1 MNIAANI
8 AAISDAEP
16 STAIKAAVTAIPVS
30 DNAQVTF
37 LTAHDH
43 AAFEADTQSC
53 WVQDLYQARIIWANH
68 ATLHLLSA
76 ASLDAL
82 YARDLKPDSRASETR
97 LWSYLAR
104 VTAGE
109 QVVTQWTIFADGKP
123 RTILVD
129 ARPYRLTDGRPS
141 LFIRARSIEDAV
153 CPESLRMLEAARQSS
168 AFFSLYKLDGR
179 LIERNASFLRM
190 FGDSPRNRAN
200 AFAQMFVNP
209 NDQQAIRDS
218 LTSGAQFRARVQ
230 LRTASGPCWHLL
242 TAMQIRDPVDGESVI
257 HVESLDLTDQIE
269 AETRAREA
277 EALLQ
282 RIADEFPQPIAFI
295 TADRRYRFVNRTFC
309 NLLGRPREVILGNA
323 IGEIAGGEADAIWSE
338 HWPKIARGERASY
351 ERNVAFGGQSARWLR
366 MDIVP
371 YSETSPKH
379 KLADFGL
386 APSTHPHAA
395 LDQVSGGFVFGYD
408 VHALKLAEE
417 SLQASEAELWQIANS
432 LPLAICKLD
441 LDDRIRFVND
451 QICKWF
457 GVSREAMIGQPVAEL
472 ISRESYEHGLQ
483 IRPQVL
489 AGETVRFRRNFNRK
503 GQRVWADGL
512 IAPFRPNG
520 IIEGFLLV
528 YSDVTRKVEADQAL
542 DEARSTLS
550 AHMANTPLAVIE
562 LGADRRIKQ
571 WTGRS
576 SEIFSWRADE
586 VLQTRLD
593 DIRLFEEEGG
603 SKFEQAVR
611 KLEEG
616 QSERFTAQFRN
627 FRRDRSSLHAEWYG
641 SVLRDA
647 EGKATS
653 YLLMA
658 QDISARVTAEGHLQ
672 YVASHDLLTGLANRS
687 QFRERLEAD
696 IKRAA
701 RQGHHLAVVLIDLDH
716 FKYVNDSLG
725 HQAGDLLLQFV
736 ASRLKSVMGDGDL
749 LARAGGDEFMALLD
763 LSGSPQRVGAI
774 VDVMAKQL
782 SAPFRLFEQDVFVTA
797 SLGIAVY
804 PEDGDQ
810 HVALI
815 KNADWAMFRA
825 KDAGRNNI
833 QFFSQ
838 NMPSDGPTRLSLEAD
853 LRRAIEKDELELHY
867 QAKINIASGRITG
880 AEALLRWRHETRGL
894 IPPDVF
900 IPIAEDS
907 SLIVDIGKWVIDEAC
922 RQLAAWRQELGR
934 TIQVAINLSA
944 VQLKRKQLSSEIL
957 AALAKHGL
965 PGTTLKV
972 EVTETS
978 VVTDP
983 VLAAATLEALQA
995 HGVHVAIDDFGKGYS
1010 SLIQLK
1016 RLPID
1021 ELKIDSSFVREIAL
1035 DRDDAA
1041 IVQAII
1047 GLAHNLDLKV
1057 VAEGV
1062 ETQDQLNFLKNAG
1075 CDEAQGYFFSR
1086 PIPAAEFS
1094 ATFLAPTLS

>member
-1 MNIAANI
+1 MKLVAN
-8 AAISDAEP
+8 AD
-16 STAIKAAVTAIPVS
+16 VTSQSVVARDSAKIV
-30 DNAQVTF
+30 F
-37 LTAHDH
+37 LTEHDL
-43 AAFEADTQSC
+43 AAFEADTQAC
-53 WVQDLYQARIIWANH
+53 WVQDLYRARIIWANH
-68 ATLHLLSA
+68 ASLNTLGA
-76 ASLDAL
+76 NTIEAL
-82 YARDLKPDSRASETR
+82 YTRDLKPESRASETR
-97 LWSYLAR
+97 LWTYLAR
-104 VTAGE
+104 VSAGE
-109 QVVTQWTIFADGKP
+109 TVITQWTIFADGKP

-129 ARPYRLTDGRPS
+129 AKPYRLADGRPS
-141 LFIRARSIEDAV
+141 LFIRARGIEDSV

-168 AFFSLYKLDGR
+168 AFFSLYTQSGR
-179 LIERNASFLRM
+179 LIERNASFLRT
-190 FGDSPRNRAN
+190 FGDGVRNTVD
-200 AFAQMFVNP
+200 AFAQLFVNE
-209 NDQQAIRDS
+209 ADS
-218 LTSGAQFRARVQ
+218 LKIRAVLASGKEFRGRVQ
-230 LRTASGPCWHLL
+230 LRTATSTCWHLL
-242 TAMQIRDPVDGESVI
+242 TAMQIRDPVDGALVIQTESI
-257 HVESLDLTDQIE
+257 DLTDLID

-295 TADRRYRFVNRTFC
+295 SADHRYRFVNRTFC
-309 NLLGRPREVILGNA
+309 HLLDKPSGDILGYA
-323 IGEIAGGEADAIWSE
+323 ISEVAGGEADAIWSQ
-338 HWPKIARGERASY
+338 HWPSVARGERVSY
-351 ERNVAFGGQSARWLR
+351 ERHVAYGGQSARWLR
-366 MDIVP
+366 MDVIP
-371 YSETSPKH
+371 Y
-379 KLADFGL
+379 ADESIHRREAGSVN
-386 APSTHPHAA
+386 PGTV
-395 LDQVSGGFVFGYD
+395 DKNISGGFIFGYD
-408 VHALKLAEE
+408 IHALKLAEE
-417 SLQASEAELWQIANS
+417 NLQSSEAELKQIANS
-432 LPLAICKLD
+432 LPIAICKLD
-441 LDDRIRFVND
+441 LNERICFVND

-457 GVSREAMIGQPVAEL
+457 GVSREAVMGQHLSEL
-472 ISRESYEHGLQ
+472 ISRESYEEGQ
-483 IRPQVL
+483 PFRAQVQ
-489 AGETVRFRRNFNRK
+489 AGETVRFRRQFIRH
-503 GQRVWADGL
+503 GSHVWADGL
-512 IAPFRPNG
+512 LAPFQPNETV
-520 IIEGFLLV
+520 EGYLLV

-542 DEARSTLS
+542 DEARTTLS
-550 AHMANTPLAVIE
+550 SHMANTPLGVIQ
-562 LGADRRIKQ
+562 LDADRRILQ

-576 SEIFSWRADE
+576 TEIFSWRTDE
-586 VLQTRLD
+586 VLNARLD
-593 DIRLFEEEGG
+593 DIRLFEEEGRA
-603 SKFEQAVR
+603 KFEDELR
-611 KLEEG
+611 KLDDG
-616 QSERFTAQFRN
+616 RAERFTAQFRN
-627 FRRDRSSLHAEWYG
+627 FRRDRSSLHTEWYG
-641 SVLRDA
+641 SVVRDA
-647 EGKATS
+647 SGKAIS

-658 QDISARVTAEGHLQ
+658 QDVSARIAAEGHLQ
-672 YVASHDLLTGLANRS
+672 YVASHDLLTGLANRN

-696 IKRAA
+696 IHRAA

-736 ASRLKSVMGDGDL
+736 ASRLRSVMGDGDL

-782 SAPFRLFEQDVFVTA
+782 RAPFRLFEQDVFVTA

-810 HVALI
+810 HGALI

-825 KDAGRNNI
+825 KDAGRNNV

-838 NMPSDGPTRLSLEAD
+838 NMPSDGPTRLSLEAE

-867 QAKINIASGRITG
+867 QAKMNIASGRITG
-880 AEALLRWRHETRGL
+880 AEALLRWRHATRGL

-907 SLIVDIGKWVIDEAC
+907 SLIVDIGQWVIEEAC
-922 RQLAAWRQELGR
+922 RQLAEWREKIGR
-934 TIQVAINLSA
+934 TVQVAINLSA
-944 VQLKRKQLSSEIL
+944 VQLKRKQLAPEIL
-957 AALAKHGL
+957 AALAKHNL
-965 PGTTLKV
+965 PGTVLKV

-1062 ETQDQLNFLKNAG
+1062 ETQAQLTFLKNAG

-1086 PIPAAEFS
+1086 PIPAAEF
-1094 ATFLAPTLS
+1094 AETFLNS